1 MEQQNNN
8 DNTAIAIIALAR
20 VAYTVILGLL
30 TGWLLNVK
38 GFDHGFWWGVLS
50 VVMILW
56 TVSKA
61 IETVSFITIAVT
73 CNDD

>member
-8 DNTAIAIIALAR
+8 DNIAIAVVALAR
-20 VAYTVILGLL
+20 VAYTVILGSL

-38 GFDHGFWWGVLS
+38 GFDHGFWWGALS

-56 TVSKA
+56 TPNKA
-61 IETVSFITIAVT
+61 VEAISFITLALILK
-73 CNDD
+73 DD

>member
-8 DNTAIAIIALAR
+8 DNVAIAIVVFERI
-20 VAYTVILGLL
+20 AYTVTLGSL

-38 GFDHGFWWGVLS
+38 GCDHGFWWGALS

-56 TVSKA
+56 TAGKA
-61 IETVSFITIAVT
+61 IEAITFIALALALK
-73 CNDD
+73 DD

>member
-38 GFDHGFWWGVLS
+38 GFDHGFWWGALS

>member
-20 VAYTVILGLL
+20 VAYTVILGSL

-38 GFDHGFWWGVLS
+38 GFDHGFWWGALS

-56 TVSKA
+56 TANKA
-61 IETVSFITIAVT
+61 VETISFITLALT
-73 CNDD
+73 LKDD